1 MKIRIIPTI
10 LTDGVTVVKG
20 RNFDNWR
27 TVGNAQATARLF
39 GARDVD
45 ELMFLDVN
53 ARKKDSCISQ
63 DLISYFSEVL
73 DIPFSVG
80 GGISTIE
87 QAHDCMRRGAEKIV
101 LGTSAY
107 EDLGLIRQIASEF
120 GSQAVTVAIDIAN
133 DVSLSIR
140 THSGTK
146 VVEMTAC
153 EFAELAV
160 ENGAGELLIQ
170 SISRDG
176 TLDGFSP
183 MGVTEISKLVNV
195 PIVASGGIK
204 SAEDAYFAVK
214 TGASAVAIGA
224 LFQFTQNTPASI
236 ANKLSALGIP
246 VRSR

>member
-20 RNFDNWR
+20 SNFDNWR

-53 ARKKDSCISQ
+53 ARKKNSCISL

-73 DIPFSVG
+73 SIPFSVG
-80 GGISTIE
+80 GGISTIGE
-87 QAHDCMRRGAEKIV
+87 ARDCMRRGAEKVV

-107 EDLGLIRQIASEF
+107 DNLELIRQIAREF

-133 DVSLSIR
+133 EVSLSIR

-146 VVEMTAC
+146 DVSMNAGD
-153 EFAELAV
+153 FAELAV
-160 ENGAGELLIQ
+160 ENGAGELLVQ
-170 SISRDG
+170 SISREG
-176 TLDGFSP
+176 TLNGFSP
-183 MGVTEISKLVNV
+183 IGVSTISKLVNV

-204 SAEDAYFAVK
+204 SAYDAQFAIEC
-214 TGASAVAIGA
+214 GANAIAIGA
-224 LFQFTQNTPASI
+224 LFQFTQNTPASL
-236 ANKLSALGIP
+236 ANELSRLGIP
-246 VRSR
+246 VRSK